1 MRALRAQ
8 VLAELVMVPTVPWL
22 QRHWPMSVEPVAAVE
37 VPLGHAKQLPTLAA
51 PDKPL

>member
-8 VLAELVMVPTVPWL
+8 VLAEFVMVPTVPWL
-22 QRHWPMSVEPVAAVE
+22 QRHCPMSVEPVAAVE